1 MNRSLRCAWRGLGSW
16 RALALLLACAAGS
29 SCSFL
34 ANEFVQL
41 DTAGP
46 VAAPATPPSALR
58 DRS

>member
-1 MNRSLRCAWRGLGSW
+1 MNRTRRLSS
-16 RALALLLACAAGS
+16 RALALLFACVAGS

-46 VAAPATPPSALR
+46 VAAPVTPPSALE
-58 DRS
+58 DGS